1 MSERKRE
8 LEEEEEEEE
17 EEEASSTSVSLSH
30 KKTKLDDDSD
40 PSSESDSHDVVAAVS
55 SYSSHSVASSEA
67 LASDECSDTSTG
79 EANDQRS
86 QSSSSSIIISSGCC
100 CCFSKEIAMNRST
113 FVTDLE
119 FQADQ
124 ISEKETKSST
134 LITTSC
140 NFRKEKSPVSE
151 GLGETTTEMES
162 EVKGERRKQP
172 EVSKTPT
179 AAEIEGFFSELENE
193 AEDKKKRF
201 IEKYNFDIVNDE
213 PLQGRYK
220 WDRLL

>member
-8 LEEEEEEEE
+8 LDE
-17 EEEASSTSVSLSH
+17 EEEASSTSVSPH

-40 PSSESDSHDVVAAVS
+40 SSSDSHEVVVAVIAADS
-55 SYSSHSVASSEA
+55 SSSHSVASSEA
-67 LASDECSDTSTG
+67 LASDECSAISTG
-79 EANDQRS
+79 EDNDQS
-86 QSSSSSIIISSGCC
+86 QSSSASIIISSGCC
-100 CCFSKEIAMNRST
+100 FSKEISKNGST
-113 FVTDLE
+113 FGTDLE

-124 ISEKETKSST
+124 ISEMETKSST
-134 LITTSC
+134 LITTSR

-162 EVKGERRKQP
+162 EVKDERRKQP

-220 WDRLL
+220 WDRLR